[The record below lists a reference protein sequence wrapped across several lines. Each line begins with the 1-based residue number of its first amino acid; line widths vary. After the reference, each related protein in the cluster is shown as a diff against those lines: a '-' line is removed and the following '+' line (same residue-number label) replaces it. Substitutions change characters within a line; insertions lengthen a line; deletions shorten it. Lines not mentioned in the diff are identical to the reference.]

1 MNVEKLLEQQ
11 IITYVENLPGW
22 KWDEGKWIN
31 KRYHFQNYLTGVSF
45 VSELANY
52 SEQRNHHPFIS
63 IDYKV
68 VTIKLS
74 SWNAGGL
81 TSLDMEMAR
90 IFDEI
95 YDQFVE

>member
-1 MNVEKLLEQQ
+1 MEKLLDQD
-11 IITYVENLPGW
+11 IITYLKNLPGW
-22 KWDEGKWIN
+22 KWDEGKWMS
-31 KRYHFQNYLTGVSF
+31 KRYRFQNYLTGVSF
-45 VSELANY
+45 VNELANY
-52 SEQRNHHPFIS
+52 SEHRNHHPFIS

-81 TSLDMEMAR
+81 TSLDMEMAK

>member
-1 MNVEKLLEQQ
+1 LEKLLEQE
-11 IITYVENLPGW
+11 ILTSVDSLPGW
-22 KWDEGKWIN
+22 KWDEGKWIS
-31 KRYHFQNYLTGVSF
+31 KKYRFQHYLTGVSF

-52 SEQRNHHPFIS
+52 SEHRNHHPFIS
-63 IDYKV
+63 IEYKV

-74 SWNAGGL
+74 SWHTGGL
-81 TSLDMEMAR
+81 TKLDMEMAK